1 MSIYKSVISGLRH
14 YGETITITTE
24 KGVSVVKGIMEP
36 LLYKNKLYLGG
47 KQLPHGYFDSGN
59 YLLICP
65 PEAQLP
71 TIGTAFV
78 EAKGR
83 RFVLKRSEVVTAKS
97 EAFYTWAVLM
107 PYSEPC
113 EEDFNEA

>member
-1 MSIYKSVISGLRH
+1 MSIYKSIITELRRF
-14 YGETITITTE
+14 GEDITVTTE
-24 KGVSVVKGIMEP
+24 NGKTVVKGILEP

-65 PEAQLP
+65 PEANLP
-71 TIGTAFV
+71 VLGTAFV

-83 RFVLKRSEVVTAKS
+83 KFILKRSEIVTARS
-97 EAFYTWAVLM
+97 EAFYIWAVLM
-107 PYSEPC
+107 PYGEPK
-113 EEDFNEA
+113 EEDFYDA

>member
-1 MSIYKSVISGLRH
+1 MSIYKSITEELRRF
-14 YGETITITTE
+14 GEDITVTTE
-24 KGVSVVKGIMEP
+24 NGIRVVKGILEP

-65 PEAQLP
+65 PEAKLP
-71 TIGTAFV
+71 VLGTAFV

-83 RFVLKRSEVVTAKS
+83 KFILKRSEIVTARS
-97 EAFYTWAVLM
+97 EDFYVWAVLM
-107 PYSEPC
+107 PYSEPK
-113 EEDFNEA
+113 EEDFYEA